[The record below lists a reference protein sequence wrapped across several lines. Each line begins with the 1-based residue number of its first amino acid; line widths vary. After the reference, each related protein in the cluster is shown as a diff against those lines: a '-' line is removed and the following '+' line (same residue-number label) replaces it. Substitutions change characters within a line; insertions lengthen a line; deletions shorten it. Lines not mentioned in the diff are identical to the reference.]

1 MLSARNW
8 KILFTYHWNLK
19 VYGKSIHQRF
29 CHNSLAESYI
39 SEGSVYV
46 HWPYCRQRCTY
57 CNFVKFIPH
66 QKSQWTLQNEV
77 LEDAMVKE
85 LQNALRSSYIS
96 TVKSVF
102 FGGGTP
108 SLARP
113 HLIEKIMNAVQGTCS
128 VTKNAEITLE
138 VNPTPQESVKL
149 KDFMSAGINRVSLG
163 IQALDDSSLKF
174 FNRDH
179 SVEEA
184 LKSIEY
190 AKKIFPGRV
199 SLDLIFGRPRQT
211 HKRWMDEL
219 HKVLNVCDDHLSLY
233 QLTVERGTKLHRQVA
248 AGEVALPED
257 DVMAMLYE
265 ASVSFL
271 HNAGFKRYEV
281 SNFARGSEAECLHN
295 KLYWKNSQYIG
306 VGPGAHSRVVL
317 KNDTLLKSESLKHH
331 HTRDDK
337 TIDLGIKEN
346 TAYKNLLTRIF
357 CRAAIVNAADPVSW
371 LQEVHLY
378 GTGARNIKFQ
388 TRLDI
393 LHEYVA
399 SGLRT
404 SEGVTAA
411 IWQSFC
417 PWRTLVDIFQEDTLW
432 LQEKNL
438 LEISDAYM
446 RATELGLNVLDYILP
461 YLINVVERELN
472 R

>member
-1 MLSARNW
+1 M
-8 KILFTYHWNLK
+8 KQFTNHWNLK
-19 VYGKSIHQRF
+19 IYSKSIHQRF
-29 CHNSLAESYI
+29 CHNSLTESYI

-46 HWPYCRQRCTY
+46 HWPYCRQRCSY

-66 QKSQWTLQNEV
+66 EKSQWTLQNEV

-85 LQNALRSSYIS
+85 LQNALRNSYIS

-113 HLIEKIMNAVQGTCS
+113 HLIEKIMNTVHGICS
-128 VTKNAEITLE
+128 ITKNAEITLE
-138 VNPTPQESVKL
+138 MNPTPQESLKL
-149 KDFMSAGINRVSLG
+149 KDFASAGINRVSLG

-184 LKSIEY
+184 LKFIEY
-190 AKKIFPGRV
+190 AKKLFPGRV

-211 HKRWMDEL
+211 HKRWIDEL

-233 QLTVERGTKLHRQVA
+233 QLTVERGTKLNRLVT
-248 AGEVALPED
+248 AGEVVLPED

-265 ASVSFL
+265 AAVSLL
-271 HNAGFKRYEV
+271 HNFGFKRYEV
-281 SNFARGSEAECLHN
+281 SNFSRGFEAECLHN

-317 KNDTLLKSESLKHH
+317 KNYALLNPERGPGKP
-331 HTRDDK
+331 
-337 TIDLGIKEN
+337 IDLRIEEKN
-346 TAYKNLLTRIF
+346 AHKNLLTRNF
-357 CRAAIVNAADPVSW
+357 CRAAIVNAADPLSW
-371 LQEVHLY
+371 LREVELH

-393 LHEYVA
+393 LHEYIA

-404 SEGVTAA
+404 SGGITAD

-417 PWRTLVDIFQEDTLW
+417 PWRPLADIFQEDTLW

-438 LEISDAYM
+438 LEISDTFM
-446 RATELGLNVLDYILP
+446 RATDLGLNVLDYILP
-461 YLINVVERELN
+461 YLINVVEKELN
-472 R
+472 S

>member
-1 MLSARNW
+1 MILSARNW
-8 KILFTYHWNLK
+8 KIVFTYRWNLK

-96 TVKSVF
+96 TIKSVF

-149 KDFMSAGINRVSLG
+149 KDFTSAGINRVSLG

-190 AKKIFPGRV
+190 AKKLFPGRV

-211 HKRWMDEL
+211 LKRWMDEL
-219 HKVLNVCDDHLSLY
+219 HKVLNVCDNHLSLY

-248 AGEVALPED
+248 AG
-257 DVMAMLYE
+257 
-265 ASVSFL
+265 
-271 HNAGFKRYEV
+271 
-281 SNFARGSEAECLHN
+281 
-295 KLYWKNSQYIG
+295 
-306 VGPGAHSRVVL
+306 
-317 KNDTLLKSESLKHH
+317 
-331 HTRDDK
+331 
-337 TIDLGIKEN
+337 
-346 TAYKNLLTRIF
+346 
-357 CRAAIVNAADPVSW
+357 
-371 LQEVHLY
+371 
-378 GTGARNIKFQ
+378 
-388 TRLDI
+388 
-393 LHEYVA
+393 
-399 SGLRT
+399 
-404 SEGVTAA
+404 
-411 IWQSFC
+411 
-417 PWRTLVDIFQEDTLW
+417 
-432 LQEKNL
+432 
-438 LEISDAYM
+438 
-446 RATELGLNVLDYILP
+446 
-461 YLINVVERELN
+461 
-472 R
+472 